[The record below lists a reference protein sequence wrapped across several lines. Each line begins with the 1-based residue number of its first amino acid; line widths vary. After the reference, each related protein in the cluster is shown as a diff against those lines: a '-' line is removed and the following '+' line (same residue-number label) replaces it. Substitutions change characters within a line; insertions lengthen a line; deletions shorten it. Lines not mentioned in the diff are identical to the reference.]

1 MRKSTKAIIEEM
13 TNYEHSDLIEKY
25 KDLIIE
31 NNLLV
36 LSLIGSLILN
46 VVLIFN

>member
-1 MRKSTKAIIEEM
+1 MRKSARAIIQEI
-13 TNYEHSDLIEKY
+13 TNCEHSDLIDKY